1 MDTKDTKHF
10 FPEKAPLC
18 PWCPLWLTFL
28 LVFCAL
34 LIPGLAQQ
42 PTFRSGTKLIVQTV
56 SVKDKDGK
64 PVEGLTARD
73 FVVTEDGEPQT
84 VSFVEYQ
91 RLENEAPVATPATTT
106 ATDSAPRAASTLAQ
120 PVTEARIATSTPGD
134 IKYRNRRLV
143 VLYFDMSA
151 LPPAD
156 LSRAYSAA
164 LKFLKDQM
172 QAPDLLAIMSFEGG
186 AVRVKQDFTDNREV
200 LRDVINRMIF
210 GDDLDGDGIPDSTA
224 DMGTAFGQ
232 DDAEFNIL
240 NTDRQ
245 LSALQTA
252 MSMLGGLPDQKSLV
266 YFSSGLRLNGTDNQA
281 QLRATTN
288 GALRASVSIFP
299 VDARGLVASAP
310 LGDAAQRSPGGL
322 GMFTGQLAQNMVTGF
337 QRSQDT
343 LYSLAKDTG
352 GKAMFD
358 YNDLSMGIVQAE
370 QAVTSYYILGYYST
384 HSAADGKFHRVKVSL
399 REGVAGELAY
409 RQGYFA
415 DKEFAK
421 FTNADKERQLE
432 EALMLDN
439 PVTDIT
445 IAMEVNYFQLN
456 RAEYFV
462 PVAVKIPGSELALA
476 RRGGAQRTLIDF
488 IGEVKDDYG
497 VTIQNVR
504 DKLDIKL
511 SDETASQLSKH
522 PIQYE
527 TGFTLLP
534 GKYVIKFLARD
545 SETGRIGTFQTA
557 FTIPNLNR
565 EEQRLPTS
573 SVVLGSQRVALG
585 DALYNAQKNEK
596 TAAAAQAV
604 DPLIHDGEKLI
615 PSVTRV
621 FSKNRDL
628 LIYLQAYQRN
638 ATTTEPMVAFV
649 SFYRGDVKVYE
660 APPLAVT
667 DGLDA
672 RSKAVPVRLTVPL
685 RDLPMGRYDCQVSL
699 LSPGSE
705 KVAFSRTPIVVVQ

>member
-1 MDTKDTKHF
+1 MDTKDTTYF
-10 FPEKAPLC
+10 SGGRVPLC
-18 PWCPLWLTFL
+18 LPCRLGLTLL
-28 LVFCAL
+28 LVGCAL
-34 LIPGLAQQ
+34 LVPASAQQ

-56 SVKDKDGK
+56 SAKDKDGK
-64 PVEGLTARD
+64 PIEGLTARD

-91 RLENEAPVATPATTT
+91 RVDSESATPAQVS
-106 ATDSAPRAASTLAQ
+106 ATPADVAPRPSSTPA
-120 PVTEARIATSTPGD
+120 PPTTEARIAVSTPGD
-134 IKYRNRRLV
+134 IKYRNRRLL
-143 VLYFDMSA
+143 VLYFDMTA
-151 LPPAD
+151 LPPPD

-164 LKFLKDQM
+164 LKFIREQM
-172 QAPDLLAIMSFEGG
+172 QPPDLLAIMSFEGG
-186 AVRVKQDFTDNREV
+186 AVRVKQDFTDNRDQ
-200 LRDVINRMIF
+200 LHDVINKMIF

-288 GALRASVSIFP
+288 AALRASVSIFP

-310 LGDAAQRSPGGL
+310 LGDATQRSPGGL
-322 GMFTGQLAQNMVTGF
+322 QMFTGQLAQTIATGF

-384 HSAADGKFHRVKVSL
+384 HSTPDGKFHRVKVSL
-399 REGVAGELAY
+399 RAGVGGDLSY

-432 EALMLDN
+432 EALMLEN

-504 DKLDIKL
+504 DKLDVKL
-511 SDETASQLSKH
+511 SDETAAQLAKR

-527 TGFTLLP
+527 SGFTLLP

-545 SETGRIGTFQTA
+545 AETGRIGTFQTA
-557 FTIPNLNR
+557 FTIPNLNK
-565 EEQRLPTS
+565 EDQRLPTS
-573 SVVLGSQRVALG
+573 SVVLGSQRVALN

-596 TAAAAQAV
+596 MAAAAQAV
-604 DPLIHDGEKLI
+604 DPLIADGQKLI

-621 FSKNRDL
+621 FSKSRTL
-628 LIYLQAYQRN
+628 FIYLQAYQRN

-672 RSKAVPVRLTVPL
+672 HSKAVPVRLTVPL
-685 RDLPMGRYDCQVSL
+685 ADLPTGRYECQVSL

-705 KVAFSRTPIVVVQ
+705 KVAFSRTPIVIVQ

>member
-1 MDTKDTKHF
+1 MHADHSKKKL
-10 FPEKAPLC
+10 PPRPLRWRALGILIVAAGLVAP
-18 PWCPLWLTFL
+18 T
-28 LVFCAL
+28 A
-34 LIPGLAQQ
+34 AQQ
-42 PTFRSGTKLIVQTV
+42 PTFRSGTKLVIQTV

-64 PVEGLTARD
+64 PVEGLAARD

-91 RLENEAPVATPATTT
+91 RLDNEAPATAPPAPT
-106 ATDSAPRAASTLAQ
+106 ATDSASRPASTPAP
-120 PVTEARIATSTPGD
+120 PVTEARIAISAPGD
-134 IKYRNRRLV
+134 IKYRNRRLL

-164 LKFLKDQM
+164 LKFIRDQM
-172 QAPDLLAIMSFEGG
+172 QTPDLLAVMSFEGG

-200 LRDVINRMIF
+200 LHDVINRMIF

-288 GALRASVSIFP
+288 AALKASVSIFP
-299 VDARGLVASAP
+299 VDARGLVASPP

-322 GMFTGQLAQNMVTGF
+322 GMFTGQLAQNMVTVF

-370 QAVTSYYILGYYST
+370 QAVTSYYILGYYTT

-399 REGVAGELAY
+399 REGVAGELSY

-497 VTIQNVR
+497 ITIQNVR

-511 SDETASQLSKH
+511 TDETASQLSKH

-545 SETGRIGTFQTA
+545 AETGRIGTFQTA

-660 APPLAVT
+660 APPIAVT

-685 RDLPMGRYDCQVSL
+685 RDLPMGRYECQVSV